1 MEIECAFSKW
11 HFGRNGRGEG
21 RTNGR
26 TLNPASFVR
35 GEQEVHS

>member
-11 HFGRNGRGEG
+11 HFGRNGRG